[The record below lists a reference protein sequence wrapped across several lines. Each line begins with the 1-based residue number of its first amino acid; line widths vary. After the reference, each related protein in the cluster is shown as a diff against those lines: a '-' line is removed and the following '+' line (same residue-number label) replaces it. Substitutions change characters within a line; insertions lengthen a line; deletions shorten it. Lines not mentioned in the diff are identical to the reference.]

1 MGIII
6 KGVGIIIKGIVVI
19 ERAATFPE
27 TRLRHFRYFRC
38 LEGCRFDE
46 EDSEDG
52 LLPVSTVGLIGN
64 RAKVVAPPQ
73 PTLARNLG
81 HSPRECPTAQRQI
94 QLNTSFFLYGE
105 FKNFQ
110 QPPNSLDALNDS

>member
-1 MGIII
+1 MADALLVPSRE
-6 KGVGIIIKGIVVI
+6 KTA
-19 ERAATFPE
+19 EDPLHALPSTSTHYPSADNRE
-27 TRLRHFRYFRC
+27 T
-38 LEGCRFDE
+38 
-46 EDSEDG
+46 
-52 LLPVSTVGLIGN
+52 N

-81 HSPRECPTAQRQI
+81 HSPRECSTAQCQI
-94 QLNTSFFLYGE
+94 WLNASFFLYGE